1 MGGRPVARAGG
12 EPVRSIRPAG
22 AGAAGRR
29 ACALVA
35 VVAGALLLGACGG
48 STSSTTSS
56 VANQPVQTARKVTP
70 VPKPLGAGADIVSAS
85 HKATVKA
92 RKPAGSIDDEVNASG
107 AQTIDPCTLV
117 TRAQAQAI
125 LGKPISQPVSAPQ
138 GPTCIYKASGTARV
152 ITLAVESLKFS
163 TVAPQSQLRD
173 RLSVTVS
180 GHKAYCGVASGPTM
194 ILPLSAGRFLQI
206 TAPCPIA
213 ATFAAKALPHIP
225 S

>member
-1 MGGRPVARAGG
+1 MGRERVWRVGEQRTRPPRVVGT
-12 EPVRSIRPAG
+12 S
-22 AGAAGRR
+22 AGRG
-29 ACALVA
+29 ACALA
-35 VVAGALLLGACGG
+35 TIAAGALLLGACGG
-48 STSSTTSS
+48 STSSTTSN
-56 VANQPVQTARKVTP
+56 VADQPVQTARRVTP

-85 HKATVKA
+85 HGGPVKA
-92 RKPAGSIDDEVNASG
+92 RKPGGSIDDEVNASG
-107 AQTIDPCTLV
+107 AITINPCTLV

-125 LGKPISQPVSAPQ
+125 LGKPIGQPVSAPQ
-138 GPTCIYKASGTARV
+138 GPTCIYKARGTTRV

-180 GHKAYCGVASGPTM
+180 GHRAYCGVASGPTM
-194 ILPLSAGRFLQI
+194 ILPLPAGRFLQI

-213 ATFAAKALPHIP
+213 ATFAARALPHIP